1 MWELSHYESVEKEH
15 LPRERGID
23 AAVVASP
30 CGNDHEPVERDL
42 LGRAD
47 KAVFRVP
54 FWRAVAVLCDV
65 ACKRLY
71 PADVYL
77 GGISREEARG
87 VDKFACDDPLRR
99 IV

>member
-1 MWELSHYESVEKEH
+1 MRELSHYESVEKEH
-15 LPRERGID
+15 LPRERRID

-30 CGNDHEPVERDL
+30 RGNNHEPVERDL

-47 KAVFRVP
+47 KTILRVP

-71 PADVYL
+71 PANVDFCGV
-77 GGISREEARG
+77 SRKEARG
-87 VDKFACDDPLRR
+87 VDKFASNDPFGC
-99 IV
+99 